1 MTISETHNR
10 DLAVR
15 LLQSIPMTGPD
26 AADTLAPD
34 AVWWVLGRPDEMPAH
49 TILTMMQGLFD
60 EGRIE
65 VDGVT
70 AEGDRVAVEARSF
83 MISKDGR
90 QYSNAYHFLVE
101 FRDGLIVRVKEYCDT
116 ARTNAFFAAAS

>member
-1 MTISETHNR
+1 MAEATNS

-15 LLQSIPMTGPD
+15 LLKSIPMTGPD
-26 AADTLAPD
+26 AADTLAAD

-49 TILTMMQGLFD
+49 NILSMMQGLFVA
-60 EGRIE
+60 GRME

-70 AEGDRVAVEARSF
+70 ADGDRVAVEARSF
-83 MISKDGR
+83 MTSKDGR
-90 QYSNAYHFLVE
+90 EYSNSYHFLVE

-116 ARTNAFFAAAS
+116 ARTNAFFAPAG

>member
-1 MTISETHNR
+1 MTTTETNNT

-15 LLQSIPMTGPD
+15 LLQSIPMSGPD
-26 AADTLAPD
+26 AADTLAPG

-49 TILTMMQGLFD
+49 NILTMMQGLFV
-60 EGRIE
+60 EGRME
-65 VDGVT
+65 VDGVI
-70 AEGDRVAVEARSF
+70 ADGDRVAVEARSF

-90 QYSNAYHFLVE
+90 EYSNSYHFLVE

-116 ARTNAFFAAAS
+116 ARTNAFFAPAG

>member
-1 MTISETHNR
+1 MTPSETHNR

-34 AVWWVLGRPDEMPAH
+34 AVWWVLGRADEMPAH
-49 TILTMMQGLFD
+49 NILTMMQGLFD

-70 AEGDRVAVEARSF
+70 AAGDRVAVEARSS
-83 MISKDGR
+83 MTAKDGR
-90 QYSNAYHFLVE
+90 KYSNCYHFLVE

-116 ARTNAFFAAAS
+116 ARTNAFFAPAG